1 MKTFS
6 NRTVKRLACVLCMAA
21 ICLPQGLRAGALTPV
36 TVTIEEPQVPL
47 AGGTMVLTPTSPG
60 TDIYTGGGATVDVT
74 NCAEGYVTVACRSAS
89 RIKVQVTKSGGTT
102 YTYNLNNGGAYEV
115 FPLTG
120 GDGTYKIGVYENVTG
135 DKYAEAVSANISVT
149 LRSQALPFLY
159 PNQYVNF
166 SANSNAVAKG
176 QALAQTAGSDLEII
190 ANVYNF
196 VIGSITYDTQKAQT
210 IQQGGLQGYLPV
222 VDEVLASGK
231 GICFDYASL
240 MAAMLRSQQ
249 IPTRVEL
256 GYVSNGAYHAW
267 ISTYIAEVGWIN
279 GIIQF
284 DGKSWKLMDP
294 TFASSGGASDS
305 IMQYIGNGSNYRT
318 QYLY

>member
-6 NRTVKRLACVLCMAA
+6 KRTVKRLACVLCMAA

-210 IQQGGLQGYLPV
+210 IQQGGLQGYLPR
-222 VDEVLASGK
+222 
-231 GICFDYASL
+231 
-240 MAAMLRSQQ
+240 LRL
-249 IPTRVEL
+249 PD
-256 GYVSNGAYHAW
+256 GGHAPLP
-267 ISTYIAEVGWIN
+267 A
-279 GIIQF
+279 
-284 DGKSWKLMDP
+284 DP
-294 TFASSGGASDS
+294 HPGGAGVCLQRRLPRLD
-305 IMQYIGNGSNYRT
+305 QHLYRRGGLD
-318 QYLY
+318 QRHHPV